1 MRVLVE
7 VQKRVPPTSTTT
19 RSTSRRIGAVVSS
32 VAGDPD
38 AARLRDIEHES
49 AIRCVEA
56 RARRGDPRRRV
67 LGAKFGQVLI
77 KTERDKGTRAALRRL
92 VITCYGVAAPSYA

>member
-1 MRVLVE
+1 MSVLVE

-19 RSTSRRIGAVVSS
+19 RSTSRRTGAVVSSVAGDPDAARLVEVSS

-49 AIRCVEA
+49 AIRCVGGCV
-56 RARRGDPRRRV
+56 RAERV
-67 LGAKFGQVLI
+67 LGASSG
-77 KTERDKGTRAALRRL
+77 R
-92 VITCYGVAAPSYA
+92 C

>member
-1 MRVLVE
+1 MSVLVE

-19 RSTSRRIGAVVSS
+19 RSTSRRAGAVVSS

-38 AARLRDIEHES
+38 ATRLVEVSSVAGDPEAARLRDIEHES

-56 RARRGDPRRRV
+56 PCASSAFLSRSSGR
-67 LGAKFGQVLI
+67 
-77 KTERDKGTRAALRRL
+77 
-92 VITCYGVAAPSYA
+92 C

>member
-19 RSTSRRIGAVVSS
+19 RSTSRRAGAVVSSVAGDADAARLVVVSS

-56 RARRGDPRRRV
+56 PCASWRP
-67 LGAKFGQVLI
+67 
-77 KTERDKGTRAALRRL
+77 
-92 VITCYGVAAPSYA
+92 